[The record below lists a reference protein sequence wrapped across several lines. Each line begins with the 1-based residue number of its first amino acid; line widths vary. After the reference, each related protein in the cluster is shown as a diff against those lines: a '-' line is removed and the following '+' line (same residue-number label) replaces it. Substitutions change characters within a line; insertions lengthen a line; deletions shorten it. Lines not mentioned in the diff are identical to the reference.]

1 MGFDTVKIKNGKGGQ
16 AVRIPARMKIDD
28 DKVYLK
34 KIGNT
39 IFIIPYHDP
48 WKSLIEGTEAFTA
61 DFMEEREQPNNQN
74 RDIFD

>member
-16 AVRIPARMKIDD
+16 DIRIPPRMKIDD

-34 KIGNT
+34 KMGNAL
-39 IFIIPYHDP
+39 FIIPYHDP
-48 WKSLIEGTEAFTA
+48 WKSLVEGAQEFTS
-61 DFMEEREQPNNQN
+61 DFMEEREQPDNQN

>member
-16 AVRIPARMKIDD
+16 AVRIPDKMKIDD

-34 KIGNT
+34 KLGNT

-48 WKSLIEGTEAFTA
+48 WKSLIEGAEAFTS
-61 DFMEEREQPNNQN
+61 DFMEERQQPNNQN